1 MNKDIEKAIEVLNNG
16 GIILYPTDTI
26 WGIGCDATNK
36 DAVARIYELKKR
48 EDSKS
53 MLVLLNHENRLTH
66 YLEEVP
72 EIAWEILEV
81 ADKPMTIIY
90 PGAKNFADNLV
101 ASDGSIGIRIAKD
114 EFCDKLLNR
123 FKKPL
128 VSTSAN
134 ISGAPSAAFFDEISD
149 EIKTGVD
156 YIVEHR
162 QDDMVSR
169 QASSI
174 MKIGLG
180 GEIQILRK

>member
-1 MNKDIEKAIEVLNNG
+1 MNKDIEQALEVLMKG

-53 MLVLLNHENRLTH
+53 MLVLLNNENRLTN
-66 YLEEVP
+66 YIEEVP
-72 EIAWEILEV
+72 EIAWELLEV
-81 ADKPMTIIY
+81 ADKPMTLIY
-90 PGAKNFADNLV
+90 PGAKNFAENLI
-101 ASDGSIGIRIAKD
+101 AEDGSIGIRIAKD
-114 EFCDKLLNR
+114 EFCDKLLTR

-134 ISGAPSAAFFDEISD
+134 ISGAPSASFFDEISD
-149 EIKTGVD
+149 EIKNGVD

-162 QDDMVSR
+162 QNDTTPR